1 MIVQLINGALT
12 AALIG
17 WLLPLSVGPCSI
29 VDAHKT
35 ARHNERHAL
44 G

>member
-1 MIVQLINGALT
+1 MIVQLINAALT
-12 AALIG
+12 GALIG
-17 WLLPLSVGPCSI
+17 WLLLPFMGLCSM
-29 VDAHKT
+29 VEVHET

>member
-1 MIVQLINGALT
+1 MIVQLISGALT
-12 AALIG
+12 AAPIG
-17 WLLPLSVGPCSI
+17 WLSLPFMGLCSM
-29 VDAHKT
+29 VEVHET